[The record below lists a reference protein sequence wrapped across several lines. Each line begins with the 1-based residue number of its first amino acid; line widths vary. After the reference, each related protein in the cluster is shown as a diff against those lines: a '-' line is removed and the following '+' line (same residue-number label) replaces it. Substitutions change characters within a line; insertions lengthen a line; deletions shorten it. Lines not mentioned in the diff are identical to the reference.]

1 MLIPQREQATMD
13 NGIELRGTQEKGEGV
28 FATQPFQVDETVMVG
43 VIDRELDRNH
53 SHASQVSAE
62 RFVLHD
68 GLVPKVNHSCEP
80 NCGIR
85 LNASGAHDYVARAS
99 IAVGDE
105 SRSCKKAARIRS
117 TRVSVGGRPAPGAF
131 VRSRRPRRRRRRASR
146 WSWFRAPSARTS
158 AAHSAGSSPVM
169 VGGGLGPIA
178 VGMLL
183 DRVGSLGLGVVLAL
197 ASCLA
202 AVPLLRMASG
212 RAVAPASPLVALAV
226 SGAVSVADAGALGPQ
241 LDRVDE

>member
-105 SRSCKKAARIRS
+105 ITFDYAMRNYSVDHFAAHCRCGSRRCRGRITGWRDLPAERKADYHGFVAPYLIEIDQALAARRD
-117 TRVSVGGRPAPGAF
+117 GRG
-131 VRSRRPRRRRRRASR
+131 
-146 WSWFRAPSARTS
+146 
-158 AAHSAGSSPVM
+158 
-169 VGGGLGPIA
+169 
-178 VGMLL
+178 
-183 DRVGSLGLGVVLAL
+183 
-197 ASCLA
+197 
-202 AVPLLRMASG
+202 
-212 RAVAPASPLVALAV
+212 
-226 SGAVSVADAGALGPQ
+226 
-241 LDRVDE
+241 